1 MAKIQ
6 ITTRNSFDIIK
17 SAVDKTVDLIKPT
30 YGPAANKVIISK
42 VTHGMVVDDGVQ
54 IARDLELPDANENA
68 VLKVIRETAIRTN
81 DRVGD
86 GTTSSLIMLQ
96 AIVDQVSKK
105 QRWHGH
111 KIAAELKTAVVEV
124 KDQLT
129 KQSKPVTT
137 KEDLMKIAR
146 VSFDDPVISEI
157 IADTWHKVGKDGVIT
172 IEGSVTA
179 NTTVE
184 MADGL
189 SFNRGYMS
197 PYMVTNPQ
205 RMESVIE
212 KPYILLTDYRLTES
226 GDILPIM
233 NMLAGKQILNLVII
247 ADNVE
252 QSALATIVLNKMQG
266 KFNVLAISIPPADDK
281 SVLLEDIALLI
292 GAKVFSMNNGN
303 KLIDANGNSTVKF
316 EDLGRAERF
325 TAKEESSIILKPRGK
340 KVDIGKAITDLRIAI
355 DENPDEKKKKILAT
369 RLALFTNQ
377 VAVIKVGGATEN
389 EQRALRYKVED
400 AINAVRS
407 AYRGGVVCGAGL
419 SLARLKTSSPILNE
433 ALKYPFKQLMENMG
447 IEDVPELKNGEA
459 LNVVTMKSGKYL
471 EVGVIDPVDVLIAG
485 VESAV
490 SIASLLITT
499 SGMIVEPPQQIR
511 QG

>member
-1 MAKIQ
+1 MTKIQ
-6 ITTRNSFDIIK
+6 ITTKNPFTIIK

-30 YGPAANKVIISK
+30 FGPAANKVIISK

-86 GTTSSLIMLQ
+86 GTTGALIMVQ

-111 KIAAELKTAVVEV
+111 KIALELKNAVVEV
-124 KDQLT
+124 KDQLLA
-129 KQSKPVTT
+129 QAKPVTT
-137 KEDLMKIAR
+137 REELKKVAR

-179 NTTVE
+179 QTTVE

-189 SFNRGYMS
+189 SFKRGYLS

-205 RMESVIE
+205 RMESVVE

-233 NMLAGKQILNLVII
+233 NILAGKQILNLVII
-247 ADNVE
+247 ADGVE
-252 QSALATIVLNKMQG
+252 QSAMATIILNKMQG
-266 KFNVLAISIPPADDK
+266 KFNCVAISIPQTEDK
-281 SVLLEDIALLI
+281 NVFLEDVAILT
-292 GAKVFSMNNGN
+292 GAKVFSMNNGK

-325 TAKEESSIILKPRGK
+325 VAKEDSSLVVKPRGK
-340 KVDIGKAITDLRIAI
+340 KADIGKAITDLKLAI
-355 DENPDEKKKKILAT
+355 EDTADEKKKKFLIN
-369 RLALFTNQ
+369 RLAMFTNQ

-400 AINAVRS
+400 AVNAVKS

-419 SLARLKTSSPILNE
+419 SLYRLKTSSALLNE
-433 ALKYPFKQLMENMG
+433 ALKYPHKQLMENMG
-447 IEDVPELKNGEA
+447 IDDLPELKEGEA
-459 LNVVTMKSGKYL
+459 LNVITMKTGKYL

-490 SIASLLITT
+490 SIACLLVTT
-499 SGMIVEPPQQIR
+499 SGMIVEPPQQIK
-511 QG
+511 QQ